1 MDRASFPKG
10 LSDSPEFGV
19 HGTSEPSVEE
29 QIPARMIVVVVD
41 VNFVSTP
48 IPVAATRN
56 VIIGYD
62 PGGAVVEDDTAHARF
77 IGAND
82 IDAAHMVVATV
93 GIAIAETNAVVVILV
108 VPPVVM
114 GIMGIV
120 PTPVPTVVVAVPV
133 VIIAV
138 VLVPTFV
145 PAVVVVVIVVAVS
158 LRRSETQASR

>member
-1 MDRASFPKG
+1 MDRGSFPKG
-10 LSDSPEFGV
+10 LSDSPEFDV
-19 HGTSEPSVEE
+19 HGTSESRVEK
-29 QIPARMIVVVVD
+29 QIPTRMIVVVVD
-41 VNFVSTP
+41 FVSTP
-48 IPVAATRN
+48 IPVPATRN

-62 PGGAVVEDDTAHARF
+62 PGGAVVKDDTAHARF

-82 IDAAHMVVATV
+82 IDPAHMVVATV
-93 GIAIAETNAVVVILV
+93 RIVI
-108 VPPVVM
+108 PPVEM